1 MPAQAP
7 RASGACR
14 CTIVDDTA
22 CPLNRDRPKQIEP
35 IPNMSDSSLQVQ
47 AAALSARRN
56 KIELLSVVMPAYNEA
71 ANLAVLLPTLQ
82 QALQN
87 QAEALELVVVDDG
100 STDETAMVV
109 HAAIA
114 KGLPARLIRL
124 SRNFGKEAALSA
136 GLDLAEGDV
145 VVCIDSDG
153 QHPLDAVLEMIEQW
167 RAGYDVVYGV
177 QTDRRHSQSSTRR
190 GLTRLFYWLMQMGT
204 RVEMPANAGDFRL
217 LDRCVVQAL
226 RRLPERARYMK
237 GLFAWVGFSSVGVPY
252 VPHSRLHG
260 ETHFKFKRLFSLA
273 ITAMTAFTH
282 VPLRMVTA
290 LGLLVSVLAVI
301 FGIWVIFETLV
312 FGNKVSGYATVV
324 VSIVFLAG
332 VQLLCLGI
340 IGEYLG
346 RVFDEVKQR
355 PLYLTREVTPPLQ
368 RAAAGDSA
376 GPR

>member
-1 MPAQAP
+1 
-7 RASGACR
+7 
-14 CTIVDDTA
+14 
-22 CPLNRDRPKQIEP
+22 
-35 IPNMSDSSLQVQ
+35 MSDSSLPVQ
-47 AAALSARRN
+47 ASTLSPRRN

-71 ANLAVLLPTLQ
+71 ASLAVLLPTVQ
-82 QALQN
+82 QALQA

-100 STDETAMVV
+100 SSDETAMVV

-114 KGLPARLIRL
+114 KGVPARLVRL

-145 VVCIDSDG
+145 VVCLDSDG

-177 QTDRRHSQSSTRR
+177 QTDRRHSQSPTRR
-190 GLTRLFYWLMQMGT
+190 GLTRLFYWLMQLGT
-204 RVEMPANAGDFRL
+204 RVDMPANAGDFRL

-252 VPHSRLHG
+252 VPHNRLHG

-290 LGLLVSVLAVI
+290 LGLLVSLLAVF
-301 FGIWVIFETLV
+301 FGVWVIFETLV
-312 FGNKVSGYATVV
+312 FGNQVSGYATVV

-355 PLYLTREVTPPLQ
+355 PLYLTREVTPPLPSSSG
-368 RAAAGDSA
+368 RGSA
-376 GPR
+376 GRH

>member
-1 MPAQAP
+1 M
-7 RASGACR
+7 
-14 CTIVDDTA
+14 
-22 CPLNRDRPKQIEP
+22 N
-35 IPNMSDSSLQVQ
+35 DSSLPIQ
-47 AAALSARRN
+47 ASTLSPRHN

-71 ANLAVLLPTLQ
+71 ASLAVLLPTVQ
-82 QALQN
+82 QALQA
-87 QAEALELVVVDDG
+87 QAQALELVVVDDG
-100 STDETAMVV
+100 SSDETAMVV

-114 KGLPARLIRL
+114 KGVPARLVRL

-145 VVCIDSDG
+145 VVCLDSDG

-177 QTDRRHSQSSTRR
+177 QTDRRHSQSPTRR
-190 GLTRLFYWLMQMGT
+190 GLTRLFYWLMQLGT
-204 RVEMPANAGDFRL
+204 RVDMPANAGDFRL

-252 VPHSRLHG
+252 VPHTRLHG

-290 LGLLVSVLAVI
+290 LGLLVSLLAVF
-301 FGIWVIFETLV
+301 FGVWVIFETLV
-312 FGNKVSGYATVV
+312 FGNQVSGYATVV

-355 PLYLTREVTPPLQ
+355 PLYLTREVTPPLPR
-368 RAAAGDSA
+368 RALDDGAGSH
-376 GPR
+376 